1 MSTTYQILYWRD
13 IPAQVR
19 LRSEK
24 GRYSHPLS
32 LRFQKAIDAAAMRAG
47 VTGTDQYL
55 QEWRSSDWQPK
66 EGDPELVAASLVA
79 DLEASYS
86 PERLEALLGNN
97 GFE

>member
-1 MSTTYQILYWRD
+1 MSTTYQIIYWRD

-19 LRSEK
+19 LRSDK
-24 GRYSHPLS
+24 GRYSQPLS
-32 LRFQKAIDAAAMRAG
+32 MRFQKAIDAAAMRAG

-66 EGDPELVAASLVA
+66 KGDPELIAASLVA
-79 DLEASYS
+79 ELEAEYP
-86 PERLEALLGNN
+86 PERLESLLGNN